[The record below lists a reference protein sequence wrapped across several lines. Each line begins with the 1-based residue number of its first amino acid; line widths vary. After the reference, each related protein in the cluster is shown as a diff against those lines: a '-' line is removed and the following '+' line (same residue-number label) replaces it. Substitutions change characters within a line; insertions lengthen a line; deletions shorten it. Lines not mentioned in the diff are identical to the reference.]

1 MFRSICI
8 DPSISMVRISAK
20 VSPAA
25 HLGSVKRFCNETGS
39 SGGRG
44 KGKPEKTS
52 FVLEAK

>member
-8 DPSISMVRISAK
+8 DPSISMVRFSAK